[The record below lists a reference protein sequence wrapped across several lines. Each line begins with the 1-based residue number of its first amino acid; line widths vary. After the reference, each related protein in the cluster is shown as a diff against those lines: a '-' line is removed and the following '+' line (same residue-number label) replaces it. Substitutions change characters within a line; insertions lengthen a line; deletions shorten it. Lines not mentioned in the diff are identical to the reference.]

1 MKIALP
7 LTVLALAPLAHV
19 VTAEVGNPSHVA
31 PAAAETY
38 EIDGGH
44 SGALFRLIHA
54 GVAPFWGRFNQIS
67 GSYAYDPDSPEACTI
82 RVEIAADS
90 VDTNSESRDNHVKS
104 PDFFSVKEFPVIT
117 FASTKVTA
125 AEGGALRVVG
135 DLSLHGV
142 TREVTAIAEF
152 TGRVES
158 ARGTKSG
165 FEARFKV
172 KRSEFGMDSYLEGVS
187 DEVQLIV
194 FVEGKLQ

>member
-7 LTVLALAPLAHV
+7 LALLALAPLAHV
-19 VTAEVGNPSHVA
+19 VTAQVENRAQVVPSA
-31 PAAAETY
+31 PETY

-54 GVAPFWGRFNQIS
+54 GVAPFWGRFNRIS
-67 GSYAYDPDSPEACTI
+67 GTYAYDPAAPEACTI
-82 RVEIAADS
+82 RVEISADS

-104 PDFFSVKEFPVIT
+104 PDFFNVKEFPSIT

-125 AEGGALRVVG
+125 ADEGNLRVIG

-142 TREVTAIAEF
+142 TREVTAHAEF

-187 DEVQLIV
+187 DEVEIIV